1 MSKSHN
7 KKRNVGIIYELL
19 LRNISDSLIRNDKK
33 SAQKAL
39 SIIENRFH
47 KSKEL
52 YKEFRLFN
60 ALAKTTVSDTAVA
73 ASILTEAKNAARR
86 CDSKKLNREKS
97 LLIRDINHE
106 LADKNFY
113 YRRIPEYTVYATI
126 QTLLNDWRQEDISDL
141 SRVIQYE
148 SKMVESLLEQKVEKK
163 LDEEIDSDVDKLVVK
178 LLSEKFNKK
187 YGNQLNEEQKDVI
200 RSYVFSVKH
209 DEGRIISNILAEL
222 KETTLGEMSELEDK
236 TSNETILQKIADVKE
251 KIVAECVEEV
261 TDETISRF
269 LVVSQLKTEITE
281 ALNEFDK

>member
-19 LRNISDSLIRNDKK
+19 LRNISDSLIRNDKN

-39 SIIENRFH
+39 RIIENRFH

-52 YKEFRLFN
+52 YREFRLFN

-73 ASILTEAKNAARR
+73 ASILTEAKHAARR
-86 CDSKKLNREKS
+86 CDVKKLNREKS
-97 LLIRDINHE
+97 LLIRDINYE
-106 LADKNFY
+106 LDDKNFY

-126 QTLLNDWRQEDISDL
+126 QTLLNDWRQKDTSDL
-141 SRVIQYE
+141 SKVVQYE
-148 SKMVESLLEQKVEKK
+148 SKMVERLLEQKVEKQ

-187 YGNQLNEEQKDVI
+187 YGNQFNDEQKSVI
-200 RSYVFSVKH
+200 RSYVFSITN
-209 DEGRIISNILAEL
+209 DNGRVISKILTEL
-222 KETTLGEMSELEDK
+222 KENTLSEMSELSDK
-236 TSNETILQKIADVKE
+236 TSNETLLQKIAGVRE
-251 KIVAECVEEV
+251 KIVLESVEEV

-269 LVVSQLKTEITE
+269 LVISQLKTEITE
-281 ALNEFDK
+281 ALDERE